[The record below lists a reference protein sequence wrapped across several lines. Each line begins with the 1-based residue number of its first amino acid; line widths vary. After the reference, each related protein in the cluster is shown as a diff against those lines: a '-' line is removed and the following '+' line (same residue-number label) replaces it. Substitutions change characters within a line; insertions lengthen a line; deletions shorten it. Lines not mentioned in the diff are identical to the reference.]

1 MTHAIYATRL
11 MQGHTE
17 PLASFLIAKLGQ
29 HTLIL
34 GKLWIQKHS
43 DVLAMSYE
51 KLPFWPGHCKHTE
64 PLDETR
70 T

>member
-1 MTHAIYATRL
+1 

-34 GKLWIQKHS
+34 GKPRIEKHS

-51 KLPFWPGHCKHTE
+51 ELTFR
-64 PLDETR
+64 PLQAY
-70 T
+70 